1 MKVNEIMKLMPT
13 KSRIILK
20 MVAKEKSTES
30 GIVLLSGDPN
40 APTEGEVLAVADDI
54 DCVKTGDRVL
64 VNWNQA
70 VRTKF
75 EEQDL
80 FIVKEDALIAVF
92 E

>member
-1 MKVNEIMKLMPT
+1 MI
-13 KSRIILK
+13 
-20 MVAKEKSTES
+20 AKEKSTES

-40 APTEGEVLAVADDI
+40 APTEGLVISVANDI
-54 DCVKTGDRVL
+54 DSVKEGDRVL

-75 EEQDL
+75 ESEEF

>member
-1 MKVNEIMKLMPT
+1 
-13 KSRIILK
+13 
-20 MVAKEKSTES
+20 MVAKDKTTES

-40 APTEGEVLAVADDI
+40 APTEGLVVSVASDI
-54 DCVKTGDRVL
+54 DCVKEGDRVL

-75 EEQDL
+75 ETEEF